1 MSIFTDYK
9 KMRNED
15 QKEISLFIFDED
27 GKENKIH
34 AARDGKVI
42 IEKVTFFSQ
51 IWYLEIF
58 IFYSIKKRG
67 SRVYQ
72 EDICNLKK
80 VDSYDNKMKGK
91 SNWFY
96 IEDCKQKLY
105 FRCNIMENTIR

>member
-51 IWYLEIF
+51 I
-58 IFYSIKKRG
+58 
-67 SRVYQ
+67 
-72 EDICNLKK
+72 
-80 VDSYDNKMKGK
+80 
-91 SNWFY
+91 
-96 IEDCKQKLY
+96 
-105 FRCNIMENTIR
+105 